1 MSLGNHLLATTITTT
16 TNQENL
22 DDHGNNQE
30 HNPRF
35 RDIHALAPPHPP
47 RLRQPWETSSRTP
60 SQSTGSF
67 DAGSTETNVY
77 SAMSREFNALVLG
90 GSTTGNNGS
99 EADHNS
105 IFMGMI
111 GEEEEM
117 NPLAIVPDT
126 SNHVDP
132 QSSPCRPAARGS
144 STVSQMNGVVSED
157 HVSVHG
163 VKKGEVEMK
172 ILAWQNAKIA
182 KITNRFKREDAIIKG
197 WEGEQI
203 QKSSSKMKKVER
215 KLEEKRARAQEKMEN
230 EIAKAHRKAEERK
243 ASAEARRG
251 TKVAKV
257 FEIAHL
263 MKAIGKAP
271 PKRSF

>member
-1 MSLGNHLLATTITTT
+1 MSLANHILTTT
-16 TNQENL
+16 TTTQENL
-22 DDHGNNQE
+22 DHGTSQE
-30 HNPRF
+30 QNPRF
-35 RDIHALAPPHPP
+35 RDIHALASPHPP
-47 RLRQPWETSSRTP
+47 PASRQAWDTSSFDG
-60 SQSTGSF
+60 GSV
-67 DAGSTETNVY
+67 ETNVY
-77 SAMSREFNALVLG
+77 STMSREFNALVVG

-99 EADHNS
+99 EADHHS

-111 GEEEEM
+111 GEEEM
-117 NPLAIVPDT
+117 NPLAIVPD
-126 SNHVDP
+126 SSHHVDP
-132 QSSPCRPAARGS
+132 QSSPRRPPGRGS
-144 STVSQMNGVVSED
+144 RVGGDD

-203 QKSSSKMKKVER
+203 QKSSSRMKKVER

-263 MKAIGKAP
+263 MKAMGRAP